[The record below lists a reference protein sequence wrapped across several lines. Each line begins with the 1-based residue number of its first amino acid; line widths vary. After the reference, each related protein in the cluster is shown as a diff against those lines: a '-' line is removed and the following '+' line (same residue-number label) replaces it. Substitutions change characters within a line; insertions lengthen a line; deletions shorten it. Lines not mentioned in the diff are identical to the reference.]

1 MFIFKEAPEEEFKRL
16 SSENGTSFSCVID
29 EQMSVEKE
37 QKNFSLSNKSSS
49 DSGLLKRSTEELV
62 ESSVSNASFS
72 DSEKASANDISSR
85 LTSPNASKTKTDS
98 SLWHRV

>member
-16 SSENGTSFSCVID
+16 SSENGTFSCVID

-37 QKNFSLSNKSSS
+37 SKNFSMSIKSSS
-49 DSGLLKRSTEELV
+49 DSGSSKRSTDELV
-62 ESSVSNASFS
+62 ESSVSNASNS
-72 DSEKASANDISSR
+72 DSEKANINDISSR
-85 LTSPNASKTKTDS
+85 LTSPNASKTKRDS